1 MWCFCCWPANSTQ
14 SSQRWL
20 HNRAKQPWEWDSGT
34 RQSQCAADSNTGS
47 PAHSSATWL
56 EQCFHRSV
64 STSNL
69 IRVLL
74 KSSLTYHS
82 CFRMVLRSLQLPV
95 GMKVPGSPPNA
106 LRKVYFM
113 LKVYFTCWTTL
124 FWFLRGF
131 LLRGR
136 YNSYL
141 KYPMWDFERF
151 P

>member
-20 HNRAKQPWEWDSGT
+20 HSRAKQPWEWDSGT
-34 RQSQCAADSNTGS
+34 RRSQCATNSNTGS
-47 PAHSSATWL
+47 SAYCWATWL
-56 EQCFHRSV
+56 SQCFHRSV
-64 STSNL
+64 STNNL

-82 CFRMVLRSLQLPV
+82 HFRMVLRFLQLPV
-95 GMKVPGSPPNA
+95 GMKAPRSPPNA

-113 LKVYFTCWTTL
+113 EYLLNYLV
-124 FWFLRGF
+124 LRDF